1 MQINDHTQILTISIY
16 TWHALRP
23 WRTWGGG
30 REPLFLIWKVEMRPP
45 ALAPARLAAWFHPQ
59 PLCSEVTHRRVR
71 GEAGL

>member
-1 MQINDHTQILTISIY
+1 MITRKSSRLASTLGMPSGPGE
-16 TWHALRP
+16 L
-23 WRTWGGG
+23 GEGG

>member
-1 MQINDHTQILTISIY
+1 MITRKSSRLASTLGMPSGPGE
-16 TWHALRP
+16 L
-23 WRTWGGG
+23 GGG